1 MGRLKKI
8 EVGVILGA
16 EPGQVDADLF
26 IKMIGPP
33 NLFEGLKGGGEDAGC
48 MVGGMR
54 QGTRVMLPRGVMR
67 ARGEADPDKGAD
79 AFWGPPAGAGLL
91 GGGGLGRGWD
101 G

>member
-16 EPGQVDADLF
+16 EPAQVDADLF

-54 QGTRVMLPRGVMR
+54 QGTRVMLPRGVVR
-67 ARGEADPDKGAD
+67 ARGEADPDKVCDG
-79 AFWGPPAGAGLL
+79 FLTRHAGVGVLCMTVRA
-91 GGGGLGRGWD
+91 W
-101 G
+101 